1 MISEELKKIKS
12 FGSSME
18 SSVTPEDI
26 ADKEKELGVMLPQAL
41 QDFYFT
47 FHENDPVF
55 SAKNRFIPL
64 HELKRTKR
72 HLIGSQDV
80 EVITFYTYGIWG
92 VGIRKETN
100 AQDIHDPYTYTY
112 YNNPKNQKQKQASIC
127 RSGYRLSS
135 SLMGWVSAQ
144 QLFSQNSIG
153 RIDPK
158 GLAYNDRNAVL
169 KIFHMLPIGQ
179 AENNIGRACST
190 KDSALYGFIDFGMR
204 CVFVSAGSSGLV
216 KDFMENIH
224 VGFEWYK
231 LDGKFIEKTPAPH
244 KSIRKRA
251 LLSIEPAMET
261 LNHFIDMIDLQSQEQ
276 EIVEAE
282 QRIRAAIPEPLKE
295 LYRRIPGN
303 YLNAPNCFIL
313 PGRLKNEEGKIPFLS
328 GGQGVFDYAF
338 EHLSPI
344 VYRSEMDGSWS
355 EYGMIDG
362 FVITQLAWNIMN
374 REDLGIVL
382 AEVPEYSKQSLSTR
396 GALGKVLVPYFQ
408 DLTRENMQQ
417 LYCSPEND
425 IIVLYD
431 KQLKTLYAAAV
442 GGEPLRNLEK
452 VTKIKLSWLT

>member
-41 QDFYFT
+41 RDFYFT

-92 VGIRKETN
+92 VGFRKETSG
-100 AQDIHDPYTYTY
+100 QDIYDPYTYTY
-112 YNNPKNQKQKQASIC
+112 YNNPKNQKQKRASIC

-158 GLAYNDRNAVL
+158 GLAYNDRNTVL

-190 KDSALYGFIDFGMR
+190 KDSALYGFIDFGMQ

-231 LDGKFIEKTPAPH
+231 LDGEFIEKTPVPH
-244 KSIRKRA
+244 KSIRKRP

-282 QRIRAAIPEPLKE
+282 QRIRAALPEPLKE

-362 FVITQLAWNIMN
+362 FVVTQLAWNMMN

-382 AEVPEYSKQSLSTR
+382 AEVPECSKQSLSTR
-396 GALGKVLVPYFQ
+396 GALGKVLVPCFQ
-408 DLTRENMQQ
+408 NLTRENMQH

-425 IIVLYD
+425 IIALYD

>member
-12 FGSSME
+12 FGSNME

-190 KDSALYGFIDFGMR
+190 KDSALYGFIDFGCGVYLYLR
-204 CVFVSAGSSGLV
+204 AV
-216 KDFMENIH
+216 
-224 VGFEWYK
+224 
-231 LDGKFIEKTPAPH
+231 PA
-244 KSIRKRA
+244 
-251 LLSIEPAMET
+251 
-261 LNHFIDMIDLQSQEQ
+261 
-276 EIVEAE
+276 
-282 QRIRAAIPEPLKE
+282 
-295 LYRRIPGN
+295 
-303 YLNAPNCFIL
+303 
-313 PGRLKNEEGKIPFLS
+313 
-328 GGQGVFDYAF
+328 
-338 EHLSPI
+338 
-344 VYRSEMDGSWS
+344 W
-355 EYGMIDG
+355 
-362 FVITQLAWNIMN
+362 
-374 REDLGIVL
+374 
-382 AEVPEYSKQSLSTR
+382 
-396 GALGKVLVPYFQ
+396 
-408 DLTRENMQQ
+408 
-417 LYCSPEND
+417 
-425 IIVLYD
+425 
-431 KQLKTLYAAAV
+431 LKTLWRISMWDLN
-442 GGEPLRNLEK
+442 GINWMGNLLRKHRPHINQ
-452 VTKIKLSWLT
+452 SGRGRF